1 MHPEQNPK
9 HTVKCALV
17 GAGWWGTEAH
27 IPAIKNHPDGQLV
40 AVQKRD
46 PEAADR
52 VARDFAV
59 PFPCTT
65 MEQVLAIEDLD
76 AVVISSTPNAHHA
89 QARAALEHGCHVLI
103 EKPMTLTVAEAEELV
118 EVAQRQSLHFLISC
132 PWHYTAHGIEARQLI
147 QRGTLGRIKMISV
160 LMTNFSGGLYRSLP
174 WGELFA
180 ESTAPESVPD
190 PYLKP
195 GRTSYSDPAVAGGGQ
210 IYCQVSHAAAHL
222 KFLTGAEPAEVFAH
236 FDNAE
241 APVDV
246 YDTLDIK
253 LDNGA
258 LVAMA
263 STGAT
268 MLSERNYEIRIYG
281 TEGMLFM
288 ELWKGT
294 MVFHD
299 RAGHV
304 SQYPTL
310 TPEEVYPQYAPAEN
324 LIDLARG
331 CGENGSPATL
341 GLTAMR
347 IIEAACRSAATG
359 ENVILTETSMTRET
373 PRGR

>member
-9 HTVKCALV
+9 HTVKCAVV

-27 IPAIKNHPDGQLV
+27 IPAIQNHPQGQLV

-46 PEAADR
+46 PEAAGR
-52 VARDFAV
+52 VARDFSV

-103 EKPMTLTVAEAEELV
+103 EKPMTLTVAQAEELV
-118 EVAQRQSLHFLISC
+118 EVAQRQSVHFLISC

-147 QRGTLGRIKMISV
+147 QQGALGQIKMISV

-222 KFLTGAEPAEVFAH
+222 KFLTGAEPAEVFAR

-258 LVAMA
+258 LVALA

-324 LIDLARG
+324 LIDLVRG

-347 IIEAACRSAATG
+347 IIEAAYRSAATG
-359 ENVILTETSMTRET
+359 ENVRL
-373 PRGR
+373 